1 MPDLYAPAGRDFV
14 DRCQS
19 NPLCKFVCKFC
30 AIGCVF
36 WRFLVV
42 LCGVFGLF
50 LRYKP
55 GIFGDFIVLNQKPTL
70 IYLVF

>member
-14 DRCQS
+14 DRCHS

-36 WRFLVV
+36 WWFCVGFWGCFYATKQGILVI
-42 LCGVFGLF
+42 LLF
-50 LRYKP
+50 
-55 GIFGDFIVLNQKPTL
+55 
-70 IYLVF
+70 